1 MKSINCT
8 FLLAFLLGLVGYTKE
23 AFDVDFDRKQDESP
37 KFKLKEPRR
46 VENQDQQVERLIRE
60 LQDTDSDVRSI
71 AAVTLGEI
79 GPEAEDAVPILI
91 KLLQDQDAEGF
102 VRANAATA
110 LGKIGEGASKA
121 VPALINALRDQD
133 KYVRKDAAEA
143 LEKIGTPRTIKTVKD
158 RYRVVIP
165 LGWTG
170 SEDEVPALIQALQ
183 NENKDVR
190 VNAVV
195 TLGQIESEDVVP
207 VLIEAL
213 QDQDEWVRVNAAWTL
228 GQRGKSASKAVPI
241 LIKALQDQDEWVR
254 YHAAMALGEIGE
266 SASKAVP
273 ALINALQD
281 QDEWVRASAAMAL
294 GEIGESASKAVP
306 ALINAL
312 QDQDKY
318 VRRYATGALG
328 KIGKATVPVLIQTLK
343 DERINVPFFATW
355 TFGTLRLIVV
365 IGLIGISGALIIT
378 IWFGV
383 VMWKH
388 IVLHIEMGSEKG
400 YHSAIKE
407 DYSEY
412 LGQTGV
418 ALTALRPTGTAM
430 INNKRLDV
438 ISVENFIDI
447 DTPIQVV
454 GVNGTKVTIEKSRQ
468 ETS

>member
-8 FLLAFLLGLVGYTKE
+8 LLLVFLLGLIGYTKE
-23 AFDVDFDRKQDESP
+23 TFDVDFDRKQDESP
-37 KFKLKEPRR
+37 KFKLKGSWR
-46 VENQDQQVERLIRE
+46 VENQEQQVERLIRE

-165 LGWTG
+165 LGWIG

-183 NENKDVR
+183 NEDKDVR
-190 VNAVV
+190 VNAIV

-207 VLIEAL
+207 VLIDAL
-213 QDQDEWVRVNAAWTL
+213 QDQDGWVRVNAAWTL
-228 GQRGKSASKAVPI
+228 GQRGESASKAVPI
-241 LIKALQDQDEWVR
+241 LIKALRDQDEWVR

-273 ALINALQD
+273 AL
-281 QDEWVRASAAMAL
+281 V
-294 GEIGESASKAVP
+294 
-306 ALINAL
+306 NAL

-328 KIGKATVPVLIQTLK
+328 KIGKATVPALIQTLK
-343 DERINVPFFATW
+343 DESINAPLVATW
-355 TFGTLRLIVV
+355 TFGTLRLIAV
-365 IGLIGISGALIIT
+365 IGLIGVSGALIIT
-378 IWFGV
+378 IWFGI

-388 IVLHIEMGSEKG
+388 IVLRIEMGSEKG
-400 YHSAIKE
+400 YHSAVKE

-418 ALTALRPTGTAM
+418 ALTALRPTGAAM

-454 GVNGTKVTIEKSRQ
+454 GVNGTKVAIEKSRQ
-468 ETS
+468 QTD

>member
-1 MKSINCT
+1 M
-8 FLLAFLLGLVGYTKE
+8 LAFLLGLVGYTKE

-71 AAVTLGEI
+71 AAVALGEI

-207 VLIEAL
+207 VLIKAL

-254 YHAAMALGEIGE
+254 YH
-266 SASKAVP
+266 
-273 ALINALQD
+273 
-281 QDEWVRASAAMAL
+281 AAMAL

-355 TFGTLRLIVV
+355 TFGTLRLIAV

-388 IVLHIEMGSEKG
+388 IVLHIEMGSDKG

>member
-8 FLLAFLLGLVGYTKE
+8 LLLVFLLGLIGYTKE
-23 AFDVDFDRKQDESP
+23 TFDVDFDRKQDESP
-37 KFKLKEPRR
+37 KFKLKGSWR
-46 VENQDQQVERLIRE
+46 VENQEQQVERLIRE

-165 LGWTG
+165 LGWIG

-183 NENKDVR
+183 NKDKDVR
-190 VNAVV
+190 VNAIV

-207 VLIEAL
+207 VLIDAL
-213 QDQDEWVRVNAAWTL
+213 QDQDGWVRVNAAWTL
-228 GQRGKSASKAVPI
+228 GQRGESASKAVPI
-241 LIKALQDQDEWVR
+241 LIKALRDQDEWVR

-273 ALINALQD
+273 AL
-281 QDEWVRASAAMAL
+281 V
-294 GEIGESASKAVP
+294 
-306 ALINAL
+306 NAL

-328 KIGKATVPVLIQTLK
+328 KIGKATVPALIQTLK
-343 DERINVPFFATW
+343 DESINAPLFATW
-355 TFGTLRLIVV
+355 TFGTLRLIAV
-365 IGLIGISGALIIT
+365 IGLIGVSGALIIT
-378 IWFGV
+378 IWFGI

-388 IVLHIEMGSEKG
+388 IVLRIEMGSEKG
-400 YHSAIKE
+400 YHSAVKE

-418 ALTALRPTGTAM
+418 ALTALRPTGAAM

-454 GVNGTKVTIEKSRQ
+454 GVNGTKVAIEKSRQ
-468 ETS
+468 QTD

>member
-1 MKSINCT
+1 M
-8 FLLAFLLGLVGYTKE
+8 LAFLLGLVGYTKE

-79 GPEAEDAVPILI
+79 GPEAEEAVPILI

-121 VPALINALRDQD
+121 VPALINAL
-133 KYVRKDAAEA
+133 E
-143 LEKIGTPRTIKTVKD
+143 
-158 RYRVVIP
+158 
-165 LGWTG
+165 
-170 SEDEVPALIQALQ
+170 
-183 NENKDVR
+183 
-190 VNAVV
+190 
-195 TLGQIESEDVVP
+195 
-207 VLIEAL
+207 
-213 QDQDEWVRVNAAWTL
+213 
-228 GQRGKSASKAVPI
+228 
-241 LIKALQDQDEWVR
+241 
-254 YHAAMALGEIGE
+254 
-266 SASKAVP
+266 
-273 ALINALQD
+273 D

-306 ALINAL
+306 ALVNAL

-328 KIGKATVPVLIQTLK
+328 KIGKATVPALIQTLK
-343 DERINVPFFATW
+343 DESINVPLFATW
-355 TFGTLRLIVV
+355 TFGTLRLIAV
-365 IGLIGISGALIIT
+365 IGLIGVSGALIIT
-378 IWFGV
+378 IWFGI

-388 IVLHIEMGSEKG
+388 IVLRIEMGSEKG
-400 YHSAIKE
+400 YHSAVKE
-407 DYSEY
+407 NYSEY

-418 ALTALRPTGTAM
+418 ALTALRPTGAAM

-447 DTPIQVV
+447 DTLIQVV
-454 GVNGTKVTIEKSRQ
+454 GVNGTKVAIEKSRQ
-468 ETS
+468 QTD

>member
-1 MKSINCT
+1 M
-8 FLLAFLLGLVGYTKE
+8 LVFLLGLIGYTKE
-23 AFDVDFDRKQDESP
+23 TFDVDFDRKQDESP

-121 VPALINALRDQD
+121 VHTLINALRDQD
-133 KYVRKDAAEA
+133 KYVRRDAAEA

-190 VNAVV
+190 VNA
-195 TLGQIESEDVVP
+195 S
-207 VLIEAL
+207 
-213 QDQDEWVRVNAAWTL
+213 WTL
-228 GQRGKSASKAVPI
+228 RQRLKISSKAVPI

-281 QDEWVRASAAMAL
+281 QD
-294 GEIGESASKAVP
+294 
-306 ALINAL
+306 
-312 QDQDKY
+312 KY
-318 VRRYATGALG
+318 VRKYATGALG

-343 DERINVPFFATW
+343 DESINVPFFATW

-388 IVLHIEMGSEKG
+388 IVLHIEMGSDKG

>member
-1 MKSINCT
+1 M
-8 FLLAFLLGLVGYTKE
+8 LAFLLGLVGYTKE
-23 AFDVDFDRKQDESP
+23 AFDVDFNRKQDESP
-37 KFKLKEPRR
+37 KFKLKQPRR

-60 LQDTDSDVRSI
+60 LQETDSDVRSI

-91 KLLQDQDAEGF
+91 KLLQDQDEEGF

-281 QDEWVRASAAMAL
+281 QD
-294 GEIGESASKAVP
+294 
-306 ALINAL
+306 
-312 QDQDKY
+312 KY

-355 TFGTLRLIVV
+355 TFGTLRLIAV

-388 IVLHIEMGSEKG
+388 IVLHIEMGSDKG

>member
-133 KYVRKDAAEA
+133 KYVRRDAAEA

-254 YHAAMALGEIGE
+254 
-266 SASKAVP
+266 
-273 ALINALQD
+273 
-281 QDEWVRASAAMAL
+281 ASAAMAL

-355 TFGTLRLIVV
+355 TFGTLRLIAV

>member
-1 MKSINCT
+1 
-8 FLLAFLLGLVGYTKE
+8 
-23 AFDVDFDRKQDESP
+23 
-37 KFKLKEPRR
+37 
-46 VENQDQQVERLIRE
+46 
-60 LQDTDSDVRSI
+60 
-71 AAVTLGEI
+71 
-79 GPEAEDAVPILI
+79 
-91 KLLQDQDAEGF
+91 
-102 VRANAATA
+102 
-110 LGKIGEGASKA
+110 
-121 VPALINALRDQD
+121 
-133 KYVRKDAAEA
+133 
-143 LEKIGTPRTIKTVKD
+143 
-158 RYRVVIP
+158 
-165 LGWTG
+165 
-170 SEDEVPALIQALQ
+170 
-183 NENKDVR
+183 
-190 VNAVV
+190 
-195 TLGQIESEDVVP
+195 
-207 VLIEAL
+207 
-213 QDQDEWVRVNAAWTL
+213 
-228 GQRGKSASKAVPI
+228 
-241 LIKALQDQDEWVR
+241 
-254 YHAAMALGEIGE
+254 
-266 SASKAVP
+266 
-273 ALINALQD
+273 
-281 QDEWVRASAAMAL
+281 MAL

-318 VRRYATGALG
+318 VRKYAKGALG
-328 KIGKATVPVLIQTLK
+328 KMGKATVPVLIQTLK
-343 DERINVPFFATW
+343 DESINVLLFTTW
-355 TFGTLRLIVV
+355 TFGTLRLIAV

-388 IVLHIEMGSEKG
+388 IVLHIEMGSDKG

>member
-23 AFDVDFDRKQDESP
+23 AFDVDFNRKQDESP
-37 KFKLKEPRR
+37 KFKLKQPRR

-60 LQDTDSDVRSI
+60 LQETDSDVRSI

-254 YHAAMALGEIGE
+254 
-266 SASKAVP
+266 
-273 ALINALQD
+273 
-281 QDEWVRASAAMAL
+281 ASAAMAL

-355 TFGTLRLIVV
+355 TFGTLRLIAV

>member
-1 MKSINCT
+1 M
-8 FLLAFLLGLVGYTKE
+8 LAFLLGLVGYTKE
-23 AFDVDFDRKQDESP
+23 AFDVDFNRKQDESP

-91 KLLQDQDAEGF
+91 KLLQDQDEEGF

-133 KYVRKDAAEA
+133 KYVRRDAAEA

-207 VLIEAL
+207 VLIKAL

-241 LIKALQDQDEWVR
+241 LIK
-254 YHAAMALGEIGE
+254 
-266 SASKAVP
+266 
-273 ALINALQD
+273 ALQD

-355 TFGTLRLIVV
+355 TFGTLRLIAV

-388 IVLHIEMGSEKG
+388 IVLHIEMGSDKG